1 MQKPPRNRRG
11 DGFAGQT
18 LIVLPEPL
26 REAAR
31 GHDLLRGLHVTDA
44 GYFPSAAQHWVERP
58 HGAPT
63 SLVILCFRGAGW
75 VRRGRRDGMVGPGD
89 LVWLDAGE
97 PHAYG
102 AATEDPW
109 TIGWVHF
116 SGLEVPHWRGFLD
129 ACGAAEGGLFKL
141 RPDRL
146 DQIGLGQ
153 VSLAL
158 GRGLA
163 MRHQLTAATALRSVF
178 CRVGEAL
185 VERPGSRSARERVA
199 ASVEALRAD
208 WKRGHR
214 LAELAATAGM
224 SVTHYSAH
232 FRALTG
238 FAPIDYL
245 MRQRVAEACRLLD
258 GSDLTVADVAAAVGY
273 ADPYYFTR
281 CFRRVMRCS
290 PRQYRKVT
298 KG

>member
-1 MQKPPRNRRG
+1 M
-11 DGFAGQT
+11 
-18 LIVLPEPL
+18 

-31 GHDLLRGLHVTDA
+31 SHVLLRGLHVTDA

-58 HGAPT
+58 RGAPT

-75 VRRGRRDGMVGPGD
+75 VRRGRREWAVGPGD
-89 LVWLDAGE
+89 LVWLGEGE

-102 AATEDPW
+102 AAAEDPW

-116 SGLEVPHWRGFLD
+116 SGAEVPHWRRFLQ
-129 ACGAAEGGLFKL
+129 ACAATDDGPFNV
-141 RPDRL
+141 RADRL

-199 ASVEALRAD
+199 ASVEALRTD
-208 WKRGHR
+208 WKRAHR

-245 MRQRVAEACRLLD
+245 MRQRIGEACRLLD
-258 GSDLTVADVAAAVGY
+258 GSELTVAEVAAAVGY

-281 CFRRVMRCS
+281 CFRRVMMCS
-290 PRQYRKVT
+290 PRHYRKVP